1 VGLLFQHDVDGHEVG
16 WSPTLLIFDHENS
29 PPLLIWAHD
38 KRQCVCTERSAVT
51 PAHPTTQRTAQ
62 VAIGTL
68 ILFIALTLVVLMT
81 ATVLFDTAGILSG
94 EAAQT
99 GEDTSSQLSDQVEV
113 IAITGE
119 NITDDEIK
127 QVDVVVTISP
137 SGDAVDLRNVTAQ
150 WTGPRVG
157 TTLVHEANANPGQE
171 TFSTVTYTDVD
182 GTFPVLTNTDDRY
195 GLRFEPG
202 VAFGETGL
210 QEGERVALTLVMP
223 AGGTK
228 TVRITAPQSLAG
240 ESSVEL

>member
-1 VGLLFQHDVDGHEVG
+1 VGLLLQHDVDGHELGPPPV
-16 WSPTLLIFDHENS
+16 FARENL
-29 PPLLIWAHD
+29 PPFLIWDHD
-38 KRQCVCTERSAVT
+38 KRQCVHTDRSAVT
-51 PAHPTTQRTAQ
+51 PPVPSSQRTAQ

-99 GEDTSSQLSDQVEV
+99 GEDTSSQLSDQVEI

-119 NITDDEIK
+119 NISNGEIK

-157 TTLVHEANANPGQE
+157 TTLVHEDNANPGQE
-171 TFSTVTYTDVD
+171 TFSTVAYTDVD

-210 QEGERVALTLVMP
+210 QEGERIDLTLVMP

-228 TVRITAPQSLAG
+228 AVRIAAPQSLAG